1 MLNDA
6 KLFKKEILQI
16 KDKIELA
23 YFMKDNKIEPETD
36 DKELIEHF
44 TKYLSFGSLEDK
56 ENGIIFDL
64 RNRKKVE

>member
-6 KLFKKEILQI
+6 KLFKNEILGI
-16 KDKIELA
+16 KDKVKLA
-23 YFMKDNKIEPETD
+23 HFMNDNKIEPETD

-56 ENGIIFDL
+56 GKGIIFDL
-64 RNRKKVE
+64 RNKK